1 MEVFV
6 ILKKNKAEIASL
18 TTLAFEFKHSQK
30 KKKKNKTQLSFLQ
43 NLKRLPEEYDVNT
56 ARLLDYFFQTPG

>member
-6 ILKKNKAEIASL
+6 ILRKNKAEIASL
-18 TTLAFEFKHSQK
+18 TTLAFEFRHIPK
-30 KKKKNKTQLSFLQ
+30 KKKTQLSFLQ

-56 ARLLDYFFQTPG
+56 ARLLDCFFQTPG